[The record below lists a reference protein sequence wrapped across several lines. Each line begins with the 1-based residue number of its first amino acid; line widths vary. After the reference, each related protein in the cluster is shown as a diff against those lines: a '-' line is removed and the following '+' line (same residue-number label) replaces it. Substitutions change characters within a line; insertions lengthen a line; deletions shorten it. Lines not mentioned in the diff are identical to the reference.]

1 MTSLS
6 GPTVTSLSGVYTR
19 VSRIP
24 CCGMC
29 RRIYASLEIR
39 FPKQLCRRPQ
49 SASRR
54 TKSVIKAARVC
65 LTAIDVV
72 GCFDPFIWWSG
83 KPVRGIRETQKH
95 DPSLFSPTSARPP
108 PFDSHRDRQNSS
120 QSPND
125 ARVTSF
131 RVAYLPGF
139 VNLFAGKAYLGGGRW
154 ANIVP
159 NGNDVCP
166 DRAGSDF
173 TAFLRRVVF
182 VG

>member
-1 MTSLS
+1 MSSDAL
-6 GPTVTSLSGVYTR
+6 
-19 VSRIP
+19 IP
-24 CCGMC
+24 LFGG
-29 RRIYASLEIR
+29 RAGR
-39 FPKQLCRRPQ
+39 F
-49 SASRR
+49 
-54 TKSVIKAARVC
+54 
-65 LTAIDVV
+65 V
-72 GCFDPFIWWSG
+72 GSG
-83 KPVRGIRETQKH
+83 KRRSTILRC
-95 DPSLFSPTSARPP
+95 SISPTSARPP

-139 VNLFAGKAYLGGGRW
+139 VNRFAGKAYLGRGRW